1 MVHRGSRG
9 GGKIIFLLFPL
20 FCCVLKECHSPII
33 FPFVNVACQESWK
46 MLLSTLPRIYML
58 SISFLFCVF
67 LDDDSFTFPGCARLE
82 TKARPQQQ
90 GLGTR
95 LNSAPCLLEAAGGC
109 RQKIRKQHSDP
120 VVAPQGNMMPF
131 RTLHS
136 SPRLSE
142 LMQRNPLPTI
152 LGSPSRVRSF
162 FLFVCP

>member
-1 MVHRGSRG
+1 MSR
-9 GGKIIFLLFPL
+9 KLENDCFELFPEY
-20 FCCVLKECHSPII
+20 KS
-33 FPFVNVACQESWK
+33 
-46 MLLSTLPRIYML
+46 L
-58 SISFLFCVF
+58 SIRFSVFVF
-67 LDDDSFTFPGCARLE
+67 LDDDSFTLPGCLE

-95 LNSAPCLLEAAGGC
+95 LNSAPCLLEATGGC

-120 VVAPQGNMMPF
+120 VGAPQGNMMPF

-152 LGSPSRVRSF
+152 LGSPSRVRSL
-162 FLFVCP
+162 FLFVWP